1 LQRASAYNIDLSG
14 YGFGFAGGGISTGPM
29 SGYPTTLH
37 GTEAII
43 PLEKG
48 NLTLDIPSIKE
59 LLAEVKMLRQELV
72 SAQVNNTKANQDTAY
87 YTERNYIE
95 AKQEAA

>member
-1 LQRASAYNIDLSG
+1 
-14 YGFGFAGGGISTGPM
+14 
-29 SGYPTTLH
+29 
-37 GTEAII
+37 
-43 PLEKG
+43 
-48 NLTLDIPSIKE
+48 